1 VVTVS
6 EFEQRVQAA
15 IDTIPAEA
23 RQQPCACGGQED
35 RYCYSDECTGRLLG
49 FRLAQWSSD
58 QRAERAAHVIGTQ
71 QREQLDALR
80 GDRHA

>member
-1 VVTVS
+1 VS
-6 EFEQRVQAA
+6 EFDQRVQAA

-23 RQQPCACGGQED
+23 RQQPCVCGAQED

-58 QRAERAAHVIGTQ
+58 QRAERDIVQGPPHDQDHPRCG
-71 QREQLDALR
+71 
-80 GDRHA
+80 HA